1 MARKTIFELDLV
13 QIAKWHRRC
22 TALVV
27 MSLLMWVTW
36 ILLAVN
42 ISPFPTVIGTV
53 MLVLY
58 FVMLVMSVF
67 MVALLQASCG
77 AGIFSIVLYCLLTIF
92 FSFLVLLSST
102 SSAGTI
108 LRLAGANMGFLG
120 VTKDEWDRLRVGHC
134 RGCGYSREGI
144 ELLQEC
150 PECQRVPQVI

>member
-27 MSLLMWVTW
+27 VSLLMWATW

-67 MVALLQASCG
+67 MVAFC
-77 AGIFSIVLYCLLTIF
+77 
-92 FSFLVLLSST
+92 
-102 SSAGTI
+102 
-108 LRLAGANMGFLG
+108 RHH
-120 VTKDEWDRLRVGHC
+120 VG
-134 RGCGYSREGI
+134 RGYFR
-144 ELLQEC
+144 
-150 PECQRVPQVI
+150 